1 MHRKER
7 ENPSNLENL
16 HILKEQK
23 LLKKKSIMTQLSAQL
38 LQFPIVLEPNHG
50 TLKYLSVEKPFN

>member
-23 LLKKKSIMTQLSAQL
+23 LLKKKAL
-38 LQFPIVLEPNHG
+38 
-50 TLKYLSVEKPFN
+50 